1 MGITVSGERLDKTPG
16 AGPGPRKEWWQML
29 RDDELRETLD
39 RAAEEIAEIQSNP
52 RAWLTWMVYLLDRLE
67 GAATKAGAADKDSFL
82 EMLSALQ
89 DAIRNR
95 NRTGGW

>member
-1 MGITVSGERLDKTPG
+1 MI
-16 AGPGPRKEWWQML
+16 
-29 RDDELRETLD
+29 RDDDVKETLD

-52 RAWLTWMVYLLDRLE
+52 RAWLTWVIYLLDRLE
-67 GAATKAGAADKDSFL
+67 GAATKSGAADKDSYA

-95 NRTGGW
+95 DRTGGW